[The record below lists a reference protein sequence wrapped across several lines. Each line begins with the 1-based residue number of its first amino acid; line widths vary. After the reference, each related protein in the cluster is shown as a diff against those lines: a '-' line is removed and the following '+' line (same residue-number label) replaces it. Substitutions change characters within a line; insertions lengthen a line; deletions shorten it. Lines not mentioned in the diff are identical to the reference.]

1 MYKYSLIDPKK
12 NGNKNKRWFELLFIR
27 EEAKNL
33 FLRLHKEISN
43 NWNKDYFFKD
53 QILRASLSI
62 SNNIAEWY
70 ERKWNKEFIRFLN
83 IANWSAWETRNMLI
97 IWKELNIFNE
107 NEFNKNLE
115 SVNKISGWIYKL
127 IKNKTEKI

>member
-1 MYKYSLIDPKK
+1 ME
-12 NGNKNKRWFELLFIR
+12 NKNKKWFELLFIR

-83 IANWSAWETRNMLI
+83 IANWSVWETRNMLI

-107 NEFNKNLE
+107 NQFNRNLE

-127 IKNKTEKI
+127 IKNKTEKS

>member
-1 MYKYSLIDPKK
+1 ME
-12 NGNKNKRWFELLFIR
+12 NKRKNWFELLFIR

-33 FLRLHKEISN
+33 FLKLHKKLSDI
-43 NWNKDYFFKD
+43 WNKDYFFKD

-70 ERKWNKEFIRFLN
+70 ERKWDKEFIRFLN
-83 IANWSAWETRNMLI
+83 IANWSAGETRNMLI
-97 IWKELNIFNE
+97 IWKELQIFNE

-115 SVNKISGWIYKL
+115 SINKISGWIYKL
-127 IKNKTEKI
+127 IKNKTEKSKTI